1 MAITTAFK
9 LIQRGIIGG
18 KRYLVVDGGTGAG
31 KTYDTMGLIAGYCT
45 SFPEVIFTVLGKSHK
60 HLERGAIRD
69 FQSNMRE
76 MNQWDKK
83 RWNETKSIYTFANNS
98 ILEFISADDMDAHG
112 PKRDGLFVNEANAVK
127 WTVFDQLATRTKDL
141 VIIDFNPTAKFWAH
155 TELLEKIPDKCEHI
169 TLTYKDNE
177 ALSEQEIANI
187 EEKKPKDGEAPSN
200 WWRVYGMGLLGSLEG
215 NVYEGWIPVDEKPEG
230 FVLKRYGVDFG
241 FSNDPTAVVAVYEND
256 EGEIYLETIL
266 CQNKLLTPVLVE
278 KLKALEPAL
287 FVCDNARPEIIAEL
301 QANGIRAIGCDKT
314 PGEKMN
320 GKRYNIELVLRRKIY
335 YNSCDKE
342 LEQEYLSYA
351 WRTKRTGEVLDEP
364 EDGNDHCLT
373 GDTMV
378 DTVHGQKKIKDLVG
392 TSGYVFSESGK
403 IRKYRNVRQTGIED
417 TIKITF
423 DNGNTLECSKEHPI
437 YTVNRGIVPAYL
449 LNEQDLIQ
457 CIMYEESK
465 NNIEY
470 QTTVQRDKLLERGKR
485 KILSQRT
492 AQTARSTQSGLGILQ
507 WKNTEGVGDR
517 PYRQRY
523 GKQPDREFKS
533 SYAVRKQQECIRRDK
548 NKKGQE
554 CTKSMP
560 KNESMAR
567 FRNREGMALRAWQ
580 ESLRE
585 ERTNRHHLCSLW
597 EKVLYDTIFKKS
609 AFVQPSL
616 PAKETQKSKKRATDG
631 LRREN
636 NKEMPVLRKCVSHIF
651 PKAEVLLPEM
661 QRQGKVCKI
670 VKIEDTGKNPVYCMD
685 VFDTSNFSVNGGI
698 IVSNCMD
705 AIAYAIRDMARK
717 PIEYGGVVY
726 G

>member
-9 LIQRGIIGG
+9 RIQQGIIGG
-18 KRYLVVDGGTGAG
+18 KRYLIVDGGTGAG

-45 SFPEVIFTVLGKSHK
+45 SFPEIIFTVLGKSHK

-155 TELLEKIPDKCEHI
+155 TELLEKIPEKCEHI

-241 FSNDPTAVVAVYEND
+241 FTNDPTAVVAVYENE

-351 WRTKRTGEVLDEP
+351 WRTKRTGEILDEP
-364 EDGNDHCLT
+364 EDGNDH
-373 GDTMV
+373 
-378 DTVHGQKKIKDLVG
+378 
-392 TSGYVFSESGK
+392 
-403 IRKYRNVRQTGIED
+403 
-417 TIKITF
+417 
-423 DNGNTLECSKEHPI
+423 
-437 YTVNRGIVPAYL
+437 
-449 LNEQDLIQ
+449 
-457 CIMYEESK
+457 
-465 NNIEY
+465 
-470 QTTVQRDKLLERGKR
+470 
-485 KILSQRT
+485 
-492 AQTARSTQSGLGILQ
+492 
-507 WKNTEGVGDR
+507 
-517 PYRQRY
+517 
-523 GKQPDREFKS
+523 
-533 SYAVRKQQECIRRDK
+533 
-548 NKKGQE
+548 
-554 CTKSMP
+554 
-560 KNESMAR
+560 
-567 FRNREGMALRAWQ
+567 
-580 ESLRE
+580 
-585 ERTNRHHLCSLW
+585 
-597 EKVLYDTIFKKS
+597 
-609 AFVQPSL
+609 
-616 PAKETQKSKKRATDG
+616 
-631 LRREN
+631 
-636 NKEMPVLRKCVSHIF
+636 
-651 PKAEVLLPEM
+651 
-661 QRQGKVCKI
+661 
-670 VKIEDTGKNPVYCMD
+670 
-685 VFDTSNFSVNGGI
+685 
-698 IVSNCMD
+698 CMD